1 MVEYTSDICRVNSSN
16 LFRPIIVYMLASV
29 AELVDA
35 LNLEF
40 SFVN

>member
-16 LFRPIIVYMLASV
+16 LFRPKYASV
-29 AELVDA
+29 AEMVDA

-40 SFVN
+40 SFYY